1 MKKYNRI
8 LITTNLILL
17 LGYFNWSVYK
27 KEQTLKNGHLVLLQL
42 VPVDPRSLIQG
53 DYMRLNYKEA
63 SSDLPDDQT
72 DTRGYAI
79 LQTDSNQVGKIV
91 RLQNTLEP
99 VNGNELIIKY
109 KIINKRLF
117 LGAESF
123 FFEEGQDTLYQ
134 KAMYGGLKVDD
145 KGQSLLVGLYD
156 KDFNPI
162 QPDK

>member
-1 MKKYNRI
+1 MKKYSRI
-8 LITTNLILL
+8 LIIANLILL
-17 LGYFNWSVYK
+17 LGYFNWSVYQ
-27 KEQTLKNGHLVLLQL
+27 KEQTLKDGQLVLLQL
-42 VPVDPRSLIQG
+42 APVDPRSLMQG

-63 SSDLPDDQT
+63 SSDLIDKQT

-79 LQTDSNQVGKIV
+79 LRTDSNQIGEIV

-99 VNGNELIIKY
+99 VNGNELVIKY
-109 KIINKRLF
+109 KIINRRLF

-134 KAMYGGLKVDD
+134 KAVYGGLKVDD

-156 KDFNPI
+156 EDFRQI